1 MWGVFRG
8 GRMPRRK
15 IPTAPRTRGN
25 APGAK
30 AGCAFFAPGFFAQA
44 KKGGSRRHGAK
55 ALDLCVAVARQDRS
69 RAARCARALIRPP
82 GTFSRKR
89 EKGSSRELRTLR
101 GRYDRQ
107 VDAGHRTTAI
117 TVCQCRIA
125 TVQLRHLR
133 NETQAQATAAAP
145 ALG

>member
-101 GRYDRQ
+101 GRYDRT
-107 VDAGHRTTAI
+107 VGAVHPTPPI
-117 TVCQCRIA
+117 TVCPRRIV
-125 TVQLRHLR
+125 TVHLRHPP
-133 NETQAQATAAAP
+133 NATQPQAPAAAP
-145 ALG
+145 PPG